1 MSDNLRRELAAL
13 MRAARADLEARQE
26 WGQLSD
32 VGVVVD
38 DYLAARAKLAALA
51 EHARSLRQP
60 LPNVAAEPPRRAQMM
75 PHEIYDEPDYGGN
88 PALREALRR
97 GD

>member
-1 MSDNLRRELAAL
+1 MSEQLRRDLAVL

-26 WGQLSD
+26 FAQLSD
-32 VGVVVD
+32 VGLVVD

-51 EHARSLRQP
+51 EHARILRQP
-60 LPNVAAEPPRRAQMM
+60 LPPPAAETPRGNGALM
-75 PHEIYDEPDYGGN
+75 PHELYEEN
-88 PALREALRR
+88 PYLKDALLRK